1 MRTSEELK
9 HNLLIPLNTDTI
21 LTTTTRLIN
30 YQHYNIW
37 RVEAPVALRT
47 SLSPPLGGEAG
58 QPTAG
63 PTPNPGKPSSLKTI
77 LQIKRKRKK
86 KVPLVLPENHPPCEP
101 SPQVKIN
108 TYVKEI

>member
-1 MRTSEELK
+1 M
-9 HNLLIPLNTDTI
+9 
-21 LTTTTRLIN
+21 
-30 YQHYNIW
+30 
-37 RVEAPVALRT
+37 EAPVALRT

-63 PTPNPGKPSSLKTI
+63 PTPNPGNPSSLKTI

-108 TYVKEI
+108 TYICKENIKVGPTPTL